1 MTRVLLYTD
10 QPVLAKGFAAI
21 MSAVA
26 DFDLI
31 GVCYAPALLAE
42 TLVSAKPEL
51 ALIDLNEEITL
62 ETLAD
67 LRRRAPDVRLILWVR
82 AIPLELA
89 YQTIRLGVHGIL
101 RKTLSP
107 DVMIKCL
114 QRVAA
119 GEYWFEEALGAR
131 LDEAEVVPLSRREAQ
146 LVNLLAHGYKNKEI
160 ASALGISEG
169 TIKVYLSKLYRKLG
183 VKDRYELALYG
194 LRSGNLTQ
202 LGFAHPSHPRRGPQ
216 AAAKSPVLVLDRTG
230 GGRIG

>member
-21 MSAVA
+21 MSSVA
-26 DFDLI
+26 EFDLI
-31 GVCYAPALLAE
+31 GVCYASALLAE
-42 TLVSAKPEL
+42 TLASTKPDI

-62 ETLAD
+62 EGLAD
-67 LRRRAPDVRLILWVR
+67 ARRRAPNVRIVLWVR

-131 LDEAEVVPLSRREAQ
+131 LEDAEVVPLSRREAQ
-146 LVNLLAHGYKNKEI
+146 LVNLLAQGYKNKEI
-160 ASALGISEG
+160 AYALGISEG
-169 TIKVYLSKLYRKLG
+169 TIKVYLSRLYRKVG

-194 LRSGNLTQ
+194 LRSGDLAQ
-202 LGFAHPSHPRRGPQ
+202 MGYAHPAQPRRGPQ
-216 AAAKSPVLVLDRTG
+216 AESKAPVLVLERA
-230 GGRIG
+230 GGRAG